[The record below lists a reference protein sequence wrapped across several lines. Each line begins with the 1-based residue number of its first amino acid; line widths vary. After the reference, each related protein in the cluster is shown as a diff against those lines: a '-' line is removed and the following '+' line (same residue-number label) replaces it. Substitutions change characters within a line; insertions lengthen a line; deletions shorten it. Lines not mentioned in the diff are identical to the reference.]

1 MTIAP
6 VQQTE
11 NAPQTTTVKKE
22 APASKTTTPQT
33 QDTVTLSS
41 AALGALLAKPAEA
54 TETTAQTMAEAGA
67 GDPKAL
73 AMLAKK
79 GI

>member
-6 VQQTE
+6 VQQTD
-11 NAPQTTTVKKE
+11 NAVQATTVKKE
-22 APASKTTTPQT
+22 APASKPTATPT
-33 QDTVTLSS
+33 QDTVSLSS
-41 AALGALLAKPAEA
+41 AALAALLAKPAEA

-79 GI
+79 